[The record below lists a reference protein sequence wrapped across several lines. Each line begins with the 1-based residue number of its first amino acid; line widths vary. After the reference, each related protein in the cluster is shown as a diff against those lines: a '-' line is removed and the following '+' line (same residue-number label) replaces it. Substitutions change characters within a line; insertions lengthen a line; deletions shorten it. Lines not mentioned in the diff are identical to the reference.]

1 MITVPARRIKQFG
14 VEFYQAGLS
23 AKDID
28 RLVKFEVLGYSGNGT
43 KADQKSGKPRTSA
56 RARVNWDSLEKRI
69 GESEAAYQRPVIR
82 KKIDELATYYRECKD
97 AATLPAIP
105 GAVIITSEKRFTF
118 TPVAGHHDLGLL
130 QIPEEHGV
138 LRVLDGQHRL
148 LALHAIN
155 QQGESL
161 GIEVPAVLFDSL
173 DARQIVELFVTINAK
188 HTRLNPSHIISLA
201 GRKLYPDPNQAL
213 AHDVI
218 RSLNE
223 DESSPLVGE
232 IKMLGT
238 GRGRVSQ
245 APLAEEIVDFLETV
259 EKVGSSGKLQELRG
273 GAKRFFLN
281 YIKALS
287 TTFPSAWAGR
297 KYSIKTGA
305 ALRAF
310 IRAAP
315 VSSSRA
321 VGSIATSSASRPRR
335 APTTGRDRS
344 SSAPHPPPA
353 ARCRSARCIPTSGRT
368 ARARAGAYG
377 SGAASPRVSYGPSR
391 APAAGRASRHPDRR
405 RARTNPRSARTRP
418 CVWPRC
424 RRARGRRRRSLSAS
438 SAATSSG
445 TSRAPS

>member
-1 MITVPARRIKQFG
+1 MISVPARRVKQFG
-14 VEFYQAGLS
+14 VEFYQAALS

-28 RLVKFEVLGYSGNGT
+28 RLVKFEVLGYSGGPASET
-43 KADQKSGKPRTSA
+43 PAKGRPGA
-56 RARVNWDSLEKRI
+56 RSRVNWDSLEKRI
-69 GESEAAYQRPVIR
+69 SESETAYQRPVIR
-82 KKIDELATYYRECKD
+82 RKIDELAAYYRECKD
-97 AATLPAIP
+97 AGTLPAIP

-148 LALHAIN
+148 LALHALS
-155 QQGESL
+155 QAGENL
-161 GIEVPAVLFDSL
+161 GIEVPAVLFDTL

-223 DESSPLVGE
+223 DDTSPLHGE

-245 APLAEEIVDFLETV
+245 APLAEEIVDLLDTV
-259 EKVGSSGKLQELRG
+259 EKVGGGAKIQELRA

-281 YIKALS
+281 YVKAIS
-287 TTFPSAWAGR
+287 TTFPGAWAGR

-310 IRAAP
+310 IRVTP
-315 VSSSRA
+315 DVM
-321 VGSIATSSASRPRR
+321 
-335 APTTGRDRS
+335 
-344 SSAPHPPPA
+344 
-353 ARCRSARCIPTSGRT
+353 
-368 ARARAGAYG
+368 ARAREVRRDPFDLNAIREAIKPWGE
-377 SGAASPRVSYGPSR
+377 RLR
-391 APAAGRASRHPDRR
+391 DRR
-405 RARTNPRSARTRP
+405 FETEGEWKLKLAGGTR
-418 CVWPRC
+418 
-424 RRARGRRRRSLSAS
+424 
-438 SAATSSG
+438 G
-445 TSRAPS
+445 TVDVLTRELRDALR